1 MAEILT
7 PRALASDAN
16 CSANGFQTLCSTP
29 AGLASNRIHS
39 IEAKPSR
46 RAQSSSSTPPRIKT
60 PTRIFFAR
68 SFPHRPLAR
77 NPANRSFMRI
87 EKSLRKSNGDRPPL
101 LTTPRDESAK
111 LSAVLSQSQRHDGS
125 HRSML
130 TLAPSDGETAVFVGY
145 VWFPLTLTLSL
156 REREHRIPRCNESR
170 RSGLAKARR
179 AILPLPKG
187 GGEGERT
194 LETPMRLAAYASRS
208 WRVAGIMRTG
218 C

>member
-145 VWFPLTLTLSL
+145 VSFPLTLALSL
-156 REREHRIPRCNESR
+156 RERAGVRGKQRSKRPCACELPSAFDSPRSSR
-170 RSGLAKARR
+170 RFSLSLRER
-179 AILPLPKG
+179 AG
-187 GGEGERT
+187 VRD
-194 LETPMRLAAYASRS
+194 RF
-208 WRVAGIMRTG
+208 
-218 C
+218 